1 MEINFRTP
9 KKIATAIIAFIAF
22 IVILVERP
30 LVTIKSTER
39 GIVYRR
45 WAVVGT
51 LDQGLHMIMPFAD
64 NVRTVSITPIAMEVD
79 IPVGAQG
86 SITKDNQTI
95 GTDLTVF
102 YRFKSTELVNIAKN
116 FGFDILKEKLAKD
129 TTEAFKQTIG
139 QYTIFDVASK
149 QEEIRDKFILAV
161 NEKIGAYP
169 LFVDDI
175 KVSNYDWSDSFD
187 EQIALTMKIAQ
198 ESKQQEQELKKI
210 EISAQQQVVQAQAN
224 FDAEKLNA
232 EAKKV
237 KWEGIAAY
245 NQAITS
251 NTRNMELEL
260 KLKALEIEKILAEKW
275 NGVRVSTN
283 NYWPIPVSYLWE
295 TK

>member
-1 MEINFRTP
+1 
-9 KKIATAIIAFIAF
+9 
-22 IVILVERP
+22 
-30 LVTIKSTER
+30 
-39 GIVYRR
+39 
-45 WAVVGT
+45 
-51 LDQGLHMIMPFAD
+51 MIMPFAD

-237 KWEGIAAY
+237 K
-245 NQAITS
+245 
-251 NTRNMELEL
+251 
-260 KLKALEIEKILAEKW
+260 
-275 NGVRVSTN
+275 
-283 NYWPIPVSYLWE
+283 
-295 TK
+295 